1 MSAILLGLKHQERIS
16 LEENESTNKKEDNK
30 EQIIEGK
37 NKTYVISKTLG
48 KGTFG
53 KVKLAYNINNKNEKY
68 ACKILLKSNIKDE
81 DDYIRCKREMEIL
94 KRMHHVNVV
103 RTYEIISNDAVYY
116 IFMDF
121 CAKGE
126 LFNYIVDQQHL
137 SEEKSA
143 FFYYQ
148 IINGIEYIHN
158 KGVCHRDLKPENL
171 LLTEKMK
178 LKIIDFGLSNFFSGN
193 LLETPCGSPC
203 YASPEMVMGKK
214 YNGFCI
220 DIWSSGIIL
229 YAMLCGYLPFE
240 EVENDEYNEVL
251 FKNIVECNVEYPSEF
266 ITPVAKD
273 LLKRILVK
281 DPKKRITID
290 EIKQHNFYLLG
301 ELLYKQTFEGPMG
314 LKDYELFFIDDKKDY
329 FDKNSYFEEFKNNE
343 NDENINKENKNSNS
357 VFKNNEDKN
366 KSTKEDKNKTTNKNN
381 NGEHISK
388 DIELNSEKSIKEN
401 IKNNNSK
408 DKENHDQNNKNSI
421 IIKETINN
429 ESKEDK
435 NINNKCIKS
444 ENNENTGDSLSKKIP
459 KISKNDSKNS
469 NKNKKKDNNKLKIS
483 YNSNK
488 SKTKDKKEDK
498 KSPQREKI
506 NILKVSSEELKKLS
520 NKELKELSSP
530 NNNNAQL
537 LTYDNQK
544 IYDNSIENLLN
555 IKNDQN
561 RLDEKASKKYA
572 SKDNHNINF
581 NNKKSTEINFHTHY
595 LNTEVYPTNNKPKN
609 KRDYYQYKILNKKSL
624 KDNKITFNN
633 ILKSLQNKYNFKSK
647 TPNRYTIKKKVTV
660 KKNILSD
667 SISKTKTKYCSQS
680 PGIKKFGKINND
692 IHLKIEKNFHFP
704 RQTNLPLTTH
714 NNNNKNKNAFY
725 LLNNNIL
732 KYFNSN
738 FNTKNQNFKPNKKFS
753 DKDNNNNINLIN
765 KKKQKQLD
773 NYYIFNEKN
782 YVKTISNGINIEK
795 ELSKNAINKA
805 LNFKSFEYCLSSNTS
820 KKKHL
825 IVEEKP
831 VNNNNNNNNNNKN
844 IYYNNFNKNKNQKIQ
859 ISKKSL
865 GNLKVENTYLANTK
879 SENAKPV
886 LINSHHIRTNTEILN
901 NNKIKNPSKNKVN
914 LSTKKQVKVNSK
926 MKKNEYHNLISHNQL
941 KYMNNIDK
949 DNDNNIIINLNILKP
964 NIFLDQQKSS
974 KKAKINKTNNNVVSS
989 RMERPMTESNY
1000 CSTMRNNNFYNSV
1013 NKNKYKNYKN
1023 IDTNPIKKSKEINKI
1038 FKSIHKIKGNYNT
1051 NNNKRINTEI
1061 YQMK

>member
-1 MSAILLGLKHQERIS
+1 
-16 LEENESTNKKEDNK
+16 
-30 EQIIEGK
+30 
-37 NKTYVISKTLG
+37 LG

-103 RTYEIISNDAVYY
+103 RTYEIISNDTVYY

-381 NGEHISK
+381 NGDLTSK

-401 IKNNNSK
+401 IKNNISK
-408 DKENHDQNNKNSI
+408 DKENHDKSNKNDLV
-421 IIKETINN
+421 IKETINN
-429 ESKEDK
+429 DTKEDK
-435 NINNKCIKS
+435 NINNKHI
-444 ENNENTGDSLSKKIP
+444 NL
-459 KISKNDSKNS
+459 
-469 NKNKKKDNNKLKIS
+469 KLI
-483 YNSNK
+483 
-488 SKTKDKKEDK
+488 
-498 KSPQREKI
+498 QF
-506 NILKVSSEELKKLS
+506 LKKL
-520 NKELKELSSP
+520 
-530 NNNNAQL
+530 
-537 LTYDNQK
+537 NQ
-544 IYDNSIENLLN
+544 Y
-555 IKNDQN
+555 
-561 RLDEKASKKYA
+561 
-572 SKDNHNINF
+572 
-581 NNKKSTEINFHTHY
+581 
-595 LNTEVYPTNNKPKN
+595 
-609 KRDYYQYKILNKKSL
+609 
-624 KDNKITFNN
+624 
-633 ILKSLQNKYNFKSK
+633 
-647 TPNRYTIKKKVTV
+647 
-660 KKNILSD
+660 
-667 SISKTKTKYCSQS
+667 
-680 PGIKKFGKINND
+680 
-692 IHLKIEKNFHFP
+692 
-704 RQTNLPLTTH
+704 
-714 NNNNKNKNAFY
+714 
-725 LLNNNIL
+725 
-732 KYFNSN
+732 
-738 FNTKNQNFKPNKKFS
+738 
-753 DKDNNNNINLIN
+753 
-765 KKKQKQLD
+765 
-773 NYYIFNEKN
+773 
-782 YVKTISNGINIEK
+782 
-795 ELSKNAINKA
+795 
-805 LNFKSFEYCLSSNTS
+805 
-820 KKKHL
+820 
-825 IVEEKP
+825 
-831 VNNNNNNNNNNKN
+831 
-844 IYYNNFNKNKNQKIQ
+844 
-859 ISKKSL
+859 
-865 GNLKVENTYLANTK
+865 
-879 SENAKPV
+879 
-886 LINSHHIRTNTEILN
+886 
-901 NNKIKNPSKNKVN
+901 
-914 LSTKKQVKVNSK
+914 
-926 MKKNEYHNLISHNQL
+926 
-941 KYMNNIDK
+941 
-949 DNDNNIIINLNILKP
+949 
-964 NIFLDQQKSS
+964 
-974 KKAKINKTNNNVVSS
+974 
-989 RMERPMTESNY
+989 
-1000 CSTMRNNNFYNSV
+1000 
-1013 NKNKYKNYKN
+1013 
-1023 IDTNPIKKSKEINKI
+1023 
-1038 FKSIHKIKGNYNT
+1038 
-1051 NNNKRINTEI
+1051 
-1061 YQMK
+1061 